1 MTFDLPNLTPFVIV
15 FFAVAAVAVVLA
27 VGALVT
33 FFAQNRTPRVRR
45 QRERRPATTATSCW
59 VAEPD

>member
-33 FFAQNRTPRVRR
+33 FFTQNRTPRVRPNQSAVR
-45 QRERRPATTATSCW
+45 YDGHLVLGR
-59 VAEPD
+59 